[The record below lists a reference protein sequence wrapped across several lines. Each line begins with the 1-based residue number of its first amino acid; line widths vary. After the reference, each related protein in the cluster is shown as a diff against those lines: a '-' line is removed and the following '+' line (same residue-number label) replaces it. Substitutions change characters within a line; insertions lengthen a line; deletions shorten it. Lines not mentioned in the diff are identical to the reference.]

1 MQNNEDPD
9 YVVTPYR
16 DLESD
21 KISKYLHAIDI

>member
-21 KISKYLHAIDI
+21 KISKYYAIDI